1 MASTKQQ
8 ARQNSATEAAPRQS
22 EATRDDAS
30 KQAAEA
36 LRQGGPAV
44 SFLARQPSAAMQQAA
59 GQAEEA
65 GRKMSEVVQQGIA
78 GVRTFMAL
86 PTAAGGGLLEMQQAM
101 TGFIGNVVQANLR
114 FAQGLLQT
122 ADPGTF
128 IDLQRRCMREHA
140 NAFTESGFSIVH
152 ATCHT
157 AEKALRPL
165 EAHLGQRRREQD
177 SQPEQQHLRRVAD
190 VMSPGVRVA
199 NPEDTV
205 QQAAQIMR
213 EEDTGVL
220 PVGEDDRLV
229 GMVTDHDIAAL
240 VAEARDPAHTKVR
253 EVMIPEVRYI
263 FEDEDTYHAAANM
276 AEQHV
281 GRLPVLSRRKRLV
294 GIVSLGDLEAEGRSL
309 AHTAQALGRRAP
321 IDARSGVAA
330 E

>member
-1 MASTKQQ
+1 MAGIKQQ
-8 ARQNSATEAAPRQS
+8 ARQNPAVEAAP
-22 EATRDDAS
+22 DDAS
-30 KQAAEA
+30 KQTAGAP
-36 LRQGGPAV
+36 RQGGPAI
-44 SFLARQPSAAMQQAA
+44 SYIAHQPGIATQQAA

-65 GRKMSEVVQQGIA
+65 GRRMFEVVQHGILGA
-78 GVRTFMAL
+78 RRFMAL
-86 PTAAGGGLLEMQQAM
+86 PAAAGGGLIELQQAM
-101 TGFIGNVVQANLR
+101 AGLVGNVVQANLR
-114 FAQGLLQT
+114 FAQGMLQ
-122 ADPGTF
+122 ASDPGTF

-140 NAFTESGFSIVH
+140 SAFTESGFSIVH
-152 ATCHT
+152 AACHT
-157 AEKALRPL
+157 AEKTLRPL
-165 EAHLGQRRREQD
+165 DAGLEQRRRGQD
-177 SQPEQQHLRRVAD
+177 SQPGQQHLRRVVD

-205 QQAAQIMR
+205 QQAARIMR

-253 EVMIPEVRYI
+253 DVMIPEVRYV
-263 FEDEDTYHAAANM
+263 FEDEDTHHAAANM

-294 GIVSLGDLEAEGRSL
+294 GIVSLGDLEAEGRSP
-309 AHTAQALGRRAP
+309 AHAAGASGRRAP
-321 IDARSGVAA
+321 SDGRGGVAA

>member
-1 MASTKQQ
+1 MGNIKQQ
-8 ARQNSATEAAPRQS
+8 TRQNPAAEAAPRQS
-22 EATRDDAS
+22 EAPPDDAS
-30 KQAAEA
+30 KETGNAP
-36 LRQGGPAV
+36 RRGGPAISHV
-44 SFLARQPSAAMQQAA
+44 ARQPGNAMQQAT

-78 GVRTFMAL
+78 GIRTFMAL
-86 PTAAGGGLLEMQQAM
+86 PAAAGGGLIEMQQAM
-101 TGFIGNVVQANLR
+101 AGLVGSIVQANLR
-114 FAQGLLQT
+114 LAQGLLQA
-122 ADPGTF
+122 ADPGTV

-140 NAFTESGFSIVH
+140 GAFTESGFSVVH
-152 ATCHT
+152 AACHT

-165 EAHLGQRRREQD
+165 EAHLEQRRRWQD
-177 SQPEQQHLRRVAD
+177 SQPGQQHSRRVAD
-190 VMSPGVRVA
+190 VMSPSVRVA

-205 QQAAQIMR
+205 QQAARIMR

-220 PVGEDDRLV
+220 PVGEDDRLI

-253 EVMIPEVRYI
+253 EVMVPEVRYV
-263 FEDEDTYHAAANM
+263 FEDEDSYHAAANM

-294 GIVSLGDLEAEGRSL
+294 GIVSLGDLEAEGQSP
-309 AHTAQALGRRAP
+309 AHAAQAAGRRASS
-321 IDARSGVAA
+321 DARGGVAA

>member
-1 MASTKQQ
+1 MAGIKQQ
-8 ARQNSATEAAPRQS
+8 ARHTPAVEAAPG
-22 EATRDDAS
+22 EAS
-30 KQAAEA
+30 KQAAGA
-36 LRQGGPAV
+36 PRQGGPAISYV
-44 SFLARQPSAAMQQAA
+44 AHQPGIATQQAT

-65 GRKMSEVVQQGIA
+65 GRRMFEVVQQGIA
-78 GVRTFMAL
+78 GVRRVMTL
-86 PTAAGGGLLEMQQAM
+86 PATAGGGLIELQQAM
-101 TGFIGNVVQANLR
+101 AGLIGNVVQANLR
-114 FAQGLLQT
+114 FAQGLLQ
-122 ADPGTF
+122 ASDPGTF

-140 NAFTESGFSIVH
+140 SALTESGFNIVH
-152 ATCHT
+152 AACHT
-157 AEKALRPL
+157 AEKALRPVD
-165 EAHLGQRRREQD
+165 AHLEQQRRGQD
-177 SQPEQQHLRRVAD
+177 SQPEQQHLQRVVD

-253 EVMIPEVRYI
+253 EVMIPEVRYV
-263 FEDEDTYHAAANM
+263 FEDEDTHHAAANM

-281 GRLPVLSRRKRLV
+281 GRLPVLSRGKRLV
-294 GIVSLGDLEAEGRSL
+294 GVVSLGDLEAEGRSM
-309 AHTAQALGRRAP
+309 AHTAQASGRRTP
-321 IDARSGVAA
+321 NDARGGMAA

>member
-1 MASTKQQ
+1 MASVKQQ
-8 ARQNSATEAAPRQS
+8 ARQPAAQAAPRQS
-22 EATRDDAS
+22 EATPDGAS

-36 LRQGGPAV
+36 SRQGGPAA
-44 SFLARQPSAAMQQAA
+44 SHAAHPPAAAMQRAT

-65 GRKMSEVVQQGIA
+65 GRKMSEVVQQGVA

-86 PTAAGGGLLEMQQAM
+86 PAAAGGGLLEVQQAM

-114 FAQGLLQT
+114 LAQGLLQA
-122 ADPGTF
+122 ADPGTI

-140 NAFTESGFSIVH
+140 DAFTQSGFSVVD
-152 ATCHT
+152 AACHT
-157 AEKALRPL
+157 AETALRPL
-165 EAHLGQRRREQD
+165 EAHLGQRRWGQD
-177 SQPEQQHLRRVAD
+177 SQPGQQHARRVAD

-205 QQAAQIMR
+205 QQAARIMR

-229 GMVTDHDIAAL
+229 GLVTDHDIAAL

-253 EVMIPEVRYI
+253 EVMMPEKRYV
-263 FEDEDTYHAAANM
+263 FEDEDTHHAAANM

-294 GIVSLGDLEAEGRSL
+294 GVVSLDDLEAEGRSL
-309 AHTAQALGRRAP
+309 AHAAQAPGRGTPA
-321 IDARSGVAA
+321 DARAG
-330 E
+330 